1 MTLPDTP
8 WLSDWR
14 KYADETDMNPKAKR
28 TVDVAIR
35 QVSQSWEQ
43 KHADVYRAQAELR
56 FSTRDEKVVGTCDQ
70 MRDKLAAIRRDV
82 RAGRLP
88 SKEALAQ
95 IRTMQGQYQQ
105 AMDLHETLIEQE
117 DTMRAL
123 AEMTPD
129 DYQRQF
135 VDKYPVLRTT
145 QPTLA
150 GVVSQMTEVPSGGGS
165 RQDNPNFVRTD
176 DAPSADD
183 LRV

>member
-1 MTLPDTP
+1 
-8 WLSDWR
+8 
-14 KYADETDMNPKAKR
+14 
-28 TVDVAIR
+28 
-35 QVSQSWEQ
+35 
-43 KHADVYRAQAELR
+43 
-56 FSTRDEKVVGTCDQ
+56 
-70 MRDKLAAIRRDV
+70 
-82 RAGRLP
+82 
-88 SKEALAQ
+88 
-95 IRTMQGQYQQ
+95 MQGRYQQ
-105 AMDLHETLIEQE
+105 AMDLHDTLIEQE

-135 VDKYPVLRTT
+135 VEKYPVLRTT

-165 RQDNPNFVRTD
+165 RQDNLNFVRTD